1 MTKSIVPK
9 YWNFNW
15 TYMESFFFALER
27 RNDLTWCTH
36 SMTAFTEPLL
46 LSREFGVNVNMRYSL
61 SKLLVT
67 VLLLISPSGESGVMQ
82 CSPERKLVPGS
93 G

>member
-1 MTKSIVPK
+1 
-9 YWNFNW
+9 
-15 TYMESFFFALER
+15 MESFFFAPER
-27 RNDLTWCTH
+27 RNNLTWCTH
-36 SMTAFTEPLL
+36 SMTAFTEPPSLPL
-46 LSREFGVNVNMRYSL
+46 VLSREFGVNVNMRYSL
-61 SKLLVT
+61 SKHLVT